1 MESVQKGKI
10 TMYGATWCGD
20 CLRAKAFLDSLGCEY
35 EFIDIAKDESAVAKV
50 LEINN
55 GMQSIPTI
63 QFPDGKVLV
72 EPSNAEL
79 QSEITSLHD
88 NNLVICHKQID
99 KQSM

>member
-1 MESVQKGKI
+1 
-10 TMYGATWCGD
+10 
-20 CLRAKAFLDSLGCEY
+20 
-35 EFIDIAKDESAVAKV
+35 V

-88 NNLVICHKQID
+88 NNLVICHKRMD